1 MYIRVDKRKVR
12 RTSVLNIRALN
23 KLAHSFNCVF
33 LGSVEKTLDI
43 IKERATPR
51 AKLYDDPNTIRK
63 GKYSNEH
70 NLATDEYKELFL
82 YIKKHRRM
90 TEREEILN
98 KVEKG
103 KTRTLESEIAFIKKE
118 YKNARV
124 LDVKHLWDE
133 VKKCLMP
140 GVELTRDNKEVHL
153 RYLIDA
159 PGTYIHQAFLLDD
172 GMYMAQD
179 SYMPYRKWRDL
190 MEQLDNYKI
199 E

>member
-1 MYIRVDKRKVR
+1 MYIRMDEGKVG

-23 KLAHSFNCVF
+23 KLAQSFNCVF

-43 IKERATPR
+43 IKER
-51 AKLYDDPNTIRK
+51 D
-63 GKYSNEH
+63 
-70 NLATDEYKELFL
+70 TDEYKELFL

-118 YKNARV
+118 YKDARV

-133 VKKCLMP
+133 VEKCLMP
-140 GVELTRDNKEVHL
+140 GVELTRDNKEIHL

-179 SYMPYRKWRDL
+179 TYMPYKKWRDL